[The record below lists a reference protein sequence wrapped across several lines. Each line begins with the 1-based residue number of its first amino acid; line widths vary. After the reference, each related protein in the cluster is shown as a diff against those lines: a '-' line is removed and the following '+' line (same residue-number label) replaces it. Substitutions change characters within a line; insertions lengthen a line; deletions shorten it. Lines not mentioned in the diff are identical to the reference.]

1 MAEGSKLTVYGAIAA
16 NVAIATSKFVAAGF
30 TGSSA
35 MVSEGIHS
43 LVDCGNGCL
52 LLLGM
57 RLSKR
62 PADETHPFGHGMET
76 YFWSLVV
83 AILIFGVGGGMSVYE
98 GITHIRHPAPLQ
110 DPTWNYWVLGVAGLF
125 ETISLV
131 IGLREFLATKDKDK
145 TFLQSVRTSKDPTV
159 FTVVFEDSAAI
170 LGLVLAF
177 LGVWLG
183 HRFHNPCFDGGASIA
198 IGVLLAG
205 VAAFLAYES
214 KGLLIGESA
223 DPEVLA
229 SIRRL
234 AAADP
239 AVTSVEPPM
248 SMQLGPHEILVNLGV
263 RFHGHLSADEV
274 EAAVDRLEETIQEKH
289 PDVKHLT
296 IEADHIERPVENPG

>member
-16 NVAIATSKFVAAGF
+16 NLAIAVSKFVAATF

-35 MVSEGIHS
+35 MISEGIHS
-43 LVDCGNGCL
+43 LVDSGNGWL

-57 RLSKR
+57 RLSRR
-62 PADETHPFGHGMET
+62 PADERHPFGHGMET

-110 DPTWNYWVLGVAGLF
+110 DPTWNYWVLGIAGLF

-131 IGLREFLATKDKDK
+131 IGLREFLTTKDPDK
-145 TFLQSVRTSKDPTV
+145 TFWQSVRTSKDPTV
-159 FTVVFEDSAAI
+159 FTVVFEDSAAL

-183 HRFHNPCFDGGASIA
+183 HRLHNPYFDGGASIA

-205 VAAFLAYES
+205 VAAFLAWES

-239 AVTSVEPPM
+239 AVASVGPPM
-248 SMQLGPHEILVNLGV
+248 SMQLGPHEILLNLGV
-263 RFHGHLSADEV
+263 RFRGDLSADQV
-274 EAAVDRLEETIQEKH
+274 EAAVDRLEKTIQGSQ
-289 PDVKHLT
+289 PDVKHIS
-296 IEADHIERPVENPG
+296 IEADPLEKAVENPG

>member
-1 MAEGSKLTVYGAIAA
+1 MAEGSKLTVYGAIVA
-16 NVAIATSKFVAAGF
+16 NIAIAASKFVAAGF

-35 MVSEGIHS
+35 MISEGIHS
-43 LVDCGNGCL
+43 LVDSGNGGL

-57 RLSKR
+57 RLSQR
-62 PADETHPFGHGMET
+62 PADERHPFGHGMET

-83 AILIFGVGGGMSVYE
+83 AVLIFGVGGGMSVYE

-110 DPTWNYWVLGVAGLF
+110 DPTWNYWVLGIAGIF
-125 ETISLV
+125 ESISLV
-131 IGLREFLATKDKDK
+131 IGLREFLSTKDRDK
-145 TFLQSVRTSKDPTV
+145 TFWQSVRTSKDPTV

-183 HRFHNPCFDGGASIA
+183 HRFENPFFDGGASIA

-205 VAAFLAYES
+205 VAAFLAWES

-234 AAADP
+234 ATADP
-239 AVTSVEPPM
+239 AVESVEPPM

-263 RFHGHLSADEV
+263 RFRSTLSAGEV
-274 EAAVDRLEETIQEKH
+274 EAAVDRLERKIQESH
-289 PDVKHLT
+289 PDVKHIT
-296 IEADHIERPVENPG
+296 IEADHVESPE